1 MLRSAFIN
9 FLFLLLQR
17 HRVKHIAVF
26 IIATIIVCLFS
37 SVMFLSGALQKDI
50 AVTLD
55 DQADFIVQKI
65 RGGKAVDVPAEW
77 ALDFSG
83 IEGVRAAIPRVY
95 GQYFYEPNGIYFT
108 VVGVDLF
115 DVQISGSLEKLVS
128 GLDIRKFLAGRNMII
143 GNGVQKF
150 LAKYRYNDAFVFKT
164 PDQNNLEVTIF
175 DAFPQDSDLVSN
187 DLVVMEIDLARQ
199 VLGLNPDMAT
209 DIVLYVPNELEGD
222 SVMVKV
228 IQKHF
233 DIRVIQKKEIAT
245 AYKNLFNYKGGVFLL
260 LFMIVLVTF
269 VLILYQRYSMITGSD
284 RREIGILRAVGWSI
298 KDVITLKVAESL
310 VVALAA
316 FFLGVVLAYILVF
329 FLHAPLLGAVFF
341 GFANI
346 PVDFALGRTID
357 LRMIS
362 LLFLFFMVPFTSAV
376 LVPVWRIAI
385 IDPVEAMK

>member
-1 MLRSAFIN
+1 MLHSSFIN

-17 HRVKHIAVF
+17 HRVKHAAVF
-26 IIATIIVCLFS
+26 VIATTIVSLFS

-50 AVTLD
+50 AITLD

-65 RGGKAVDVPAEW
+65 RGGKVVDAPADW
-77 ALDFSG
+77 AQDFSG
-83 IEGVRAAIPRVY
+83 IEGVRAALPRVY
-95 GQYFYEPNGIYFT
+95 GQYFYEPNGTYFT

-115 DVQISGSLEKLVS
+115 DTQVSRNLEKLVA
-128 GLDIRKFLAGRNMII
+128 GLNIKEFMAGNNMII
-143 GNGVQKF
+143 GSGVQKF
-150 LAKYRYNDAFVFKT
+150 LADLRYTDSFVFKT
-164 PDQNNLEVTIF
+164 PDQGSIEVSIF
-175 DAFPQDSDLVSN
+175 AALASDSDLVSN

-199 VLGLNPDMAT
+199 VLGLDSGMAT
-209 DIVLYVPNELEGD
+209 DIILYVPNELEGD
-222 SVMVKV
+222 SVMVKI

-233 DIRVIQKKEIAT
+233 DLRVIQKKEIAT

-260 LFMIVLVTF
+260 LFMVVLVTF

-284 RREIGILRAVGWSI
+284 RREIGILRSVGWSI
-298 KDVITLKVAESL
+298 KDVITLKVSESL
-310 VVALAA
+310 VVALGA
-316 FFLGVVLAYILVF
+316 FLLGVTLAYGFVF

-341 GFANI
+341 GFANL
-346 PVDFALGRTID
+346 PVDFSLTRSID